1 VRQVASEM
9 LCLILLCFIPLVS
22 CRPAY
27 TYQVPEDSGDGWQTA
42 SLDDVGLDEELLAKA
57 VARIRNGTYQNVH
70 GIAIVKDDRLVF
82 EEYFSG
88 HKWSYEADEHKG
100 LYIKFDANTL
110 HNLASVTKSVTSALV
125 GIAIDLGFIEG
136 VEARAFDFFP
146 EHADLRDETK
156 DGITLW
162 HLLTMTSGLE
172 WNEGEYGYKDRR
184 NDLIQLWY
192 VPDPVKYILAK
203 PAIAESGKKWYYS
216 GGNTNLLGEIIK
228 KTTGQRMDVF
238 ANEHLFAP
246 LGITSYEWDHINAD
260 VIHAS
265 GNLQLRPRDMA
276 KFGSLYLNDGVWQ
289 GKQIVSTEWV
299 QHSTQI
305 QASLPGRQSTEGYG
319 YQWWVGTYYLGSTPV
334 PAFYAAGWGGQQIVV
349 FSDLDMVVV
358 FTGGNYVDPSPVN
371 EIINEYILPAIQ

>member
-1 VRQVASEM
+1 
-9 LCLILLCFIPLVS
+9 
-22 CRPAY
+22 
-27 TYQVPEDSGDGWQTA
+27 VPEESGDGWRTA
-42 SLDDVGLDEELLAKA
+42 SLDDVGMDKELLAKA

-82 EEYFSG
+82 EAYFGG
-88 HKWSYEADEHKG
+88 HRWSYNADEHKG
-100 LYIKFDANTL
+100 RYVEFDADTL

-125 GIAIDLGFIEG
+125 GIAIDRGSIEG
-136 VEARAFDFFP
+136 VEAKAFDFFP

-172 WNEGEYGYKDRR
+172 WNEGEYGYEDPR
-184 NDLIQLWY
+184 NDLIQLFN
-192 VPDPVKYILAK
+192 VLDPVEYILSK
-203 PAIAESGKKWYYS
+203 PAIARPGKKWYYN

-228 KTTGQRMDVF
+228 KTSGQRMDVF
-238 ANEHLFAP
+238 AEEHLFAP
-246 LGITSYEWDHINAD
+246 LGITAYEWDHINAD

-276 KFGSLYLNDGVWQ
+276 KFGSLYLNGGAWQ
-289 GKQIVSTEWV
+289 GKQVVSEEWV
-299 QHSTQI
+299 RLSTKVQTALPAGHSI
-305 QASLPGRQSTEGYG
+305 DGYG
-319 YQWWVGTYYLGSTPV
+319 FQWWIRTYYLDAAPM

-358 FTGGNYVDPSPVN
+358 STGGNYVDPSPVN
-371 EIINEYILPAIQ
+371 EIINEYILPATQ